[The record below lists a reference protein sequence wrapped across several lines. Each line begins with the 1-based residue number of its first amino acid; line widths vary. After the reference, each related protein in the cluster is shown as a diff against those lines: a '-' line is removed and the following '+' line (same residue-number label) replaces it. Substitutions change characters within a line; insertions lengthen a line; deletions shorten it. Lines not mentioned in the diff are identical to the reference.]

1 MVENYFLPPQTQHY
15 RIIFVALRLAP
26 PQDLVIRHML
36 VFYRCSSFSN
46 SHCYLA
52 WQFLGTHT
60 HKSLLL
66 NTEYNEIFCKYLAPR
81 HLDCC
86 LGPLRIMSRP
96 SQLACPEVLQS
107 LGAVLHSTNELLQ
120 WLLVALVTGGEGQE
134 CHAPRILTVS
144 TFHVLQF
151 REQHVS
157 LVSSCSW
164 WFTFPEY
171 LFVVFRLCKFKLHAV
186 CMNFIAT
193 LRKEF
198 LANVNVSLRS
208 LYVVVRPS
216 VVCLS
221 VTLGP
226 LRHA

>member
-107 LGAVLHSTNELLQ
+107 LGDVLHSTNELLQ
-120 WLLVALVTGGEGQE
+120 
-134 CHAPRILTVS
+134 
-144 TFHVLQF
+144 
-151 REQHVS
+151 
-157 LVSSCSW
+157 
-164 WFTFPEY
+164 
-171 LFVVFRLCKFKLHAV
+171 
-186 CMNFIAT
+186 
-193 LRKEF
+193 
-198 LANVNVSLRS
+198 
-208 LYVVVRPS
+208 
-216 VVCLS
+216 
-221 VTLGP
+221 
-226 LRHA
+226 